1 MPKHLNMPA
10 IASSSPHFYHRA
22 WLYFLLAMAVIIAGF
37 VPSFFTKLPTTDAW
51 HHLHGMTATAWL
63 TLLVVQPLLY
73 SRGNMQLHRKLGKIS
88 FLLVPML
95 TVGGI
100 KMIQLMI
107 QGREHYPPLEAFR
120 LSFID
125 VVSLLSFISFFVL
138 AIRHVRHTALHA
150 RYLAATAVLLV
161 SPGLTRLLFHTVPA
175 INTFSIG
182 LNVCFAIMDI
192 AVILLLLDDRRRD
205 GHFSKPYLQLAAVVF
220 GIHLCLP
227 FVSHW
232 AWWQQLTI
240 GIFG

>member
-1 MPKHLNMPA
+1 MSVS
-10 IASSSPHFYHRA
+10 ISSTAPFYHRA
-22 WLYFLLAMAVIIAGF
+22 WMFFLLAMAVIIAGF

-73 SRGNMQLHRKLGKIS
+73 SRGNMKLHRRLGKIS

-138 AIRHVRHTALHA
+138 AIRHVRNTALHA

-192 AVILLLLDDRRRD
+192 AVILLLLDDKRRD

-227 FVSHW
+227 FVSKW
-232 AWWQQLTI
+232 SWWQQFAVS
-240 GIFG
+240 IFG

>member
-1 MPKHLNMPA
+1 MAVN
-10 IASSSPHFYHRA
+10 ASGTHPFYNRA

-37 VPSFFTKLPTTDAW
+37 VPSFFTKLPNTDAW

-73 SRGNMQLHRKLGKIS
+73 SRGNMKLHRRLGKIS

-125 VVSLLSFISFFVL
+125 TVSLLFFIAFFVL
-138 AIRHVRHTALHA
+138 AIKHVRRTGLHA
-150 RYLAATAVLLV
+150 RYLAATVILLV
-161 SPGLTRLLFHTVPA
+161 PPGLARLLFNTVPA
-175 INTFSIG
+175 INNFTVN
-182 LNVCFAIMDI
+182 LHVCFGILELATL
-192 AVILLLLDDRRRD
+192 LLLLDDKRRD
-205 GHFSKPYLQLAAVVF
+205 GHFSKPYLQLAAVLV

-240 GIFG
+240 SIFG

>member
-1 MPKHLNMPA
+1 MSATIPS
-10 IASSSPHFYHRA
+10 ASPFYTRA

-73 SRGNMQLHRKLGKIS
+73 SRGNLKLHRKLGKIS

-95 TVGGI
+95 AVGGT

-107 QGREHYPPLEAFR
+107 QGRDHYPPLEAFR
-120 LSFID
+120 LSFLD
-125 VVSLLSFISFFVL
+125 SVSLIFFITFFVL
-138 AIRHVRHTALHA
+138 AITHVRTTALHA
-150 RYLAATAVLLV
+150 RYMAATVILLLP
-161 SPGLTRLLFHTVPA
+161 PGLGRLLFNTVPA
-175 INTFSIG
+175 VNTFTID
-182 LNVCFAIMDI
+182 LHICFAVMEI
-192 AVILLLLDDRRRD
+192 AVLLLLLDDKRRD
-205 GHFSKPYLQLAAVVF
+205 GHFSKPYLQLAAVVV

-227 FVSHW
+227 FVSNW
-232 AWWQQLTI
+232 SWWQQLTI